1 MTLEERIAFV
11 SNHYPDTMTQ
21 LQFGEAVGLG
31 KSSTYKLLRDGVISY
46 EDKCEGLKHYH
57 MIKKEEAIR
66 YLKVKYA
73 HASEAYREAGRR
85 CIAVMLWDEPEILS
99 MKDVVRITGLW
110 KNAVQK
116 WIRTGKLRGSP
127 YKRKTIIR
135 KVDLIEFMASPEYQ
149 DSSHR
154 NIRAEAVTLA
164 VEWYLQTIQK
174 MRKGDR
180 QSDI

>member
-1 MTLEERIAFV
+1 MTLEERIAYI
-11 SNHYPDTMTQ
+11 SDNYPDTMTQ

-31 KSSTYKLLRDGVISY
+31 KSSTYKLLRDGIIPY
-46 EDKCEGLKHYH
+46 EDKCERLKHYH
-57 MIKKEEAIR
+57 MIRKEEAIR

-85 CIAVMLWDEPEILS
+85 CIAIMLRDEPEILS

-127 YKRKTIIR
+127 YRHRTIIR
-135 KVDLIEFMASPEYQ
+135 KVDLIEFMASPAYQ

-154 NIRAEAVTLA
+154 NIRAEAVRLA
-164 VEWYLQTIQK
+164 VEWYLQVAEK

-180 QSDI
+180 KSDL